1 MNIIFDS
8 LVRLRE
14 NKSNIFL
21 APTAFLRKFAQILS
35 ALTLVRAESCLSPV
49 VFEQKARN
57 LNTGGAKRKAQGNLV

>member
-1 MNIIFDS
+1 MNIICDS

-21 APTAFLRKFAQILS
+21 APTAFLRKFAQIFS
-35 ALTLVRAESCLSPV
+35 ALTQIRADSCSSPV
-49 VFEQKARN
+49 VFEEKARN